1 MTTPDFDVIV
11 IGSGAAGLSAGL
23 SAIEHGASVLIVESQ
38 GEVGGSSRLSGGVVM
53 ASRSTLQQAAGIDDA
68 EGNLFREYMSLNAW
82 DLSAGPVRRWANS
95 LGETIDWLQGHG
107 VPFYEQLIF
116 GGDESRPRGHCV
128 EGGGQ
133 ALVKA
138 LAAAYTAR
146 GGEIAFGRRVDSLA
160 VEGGD
165 LVGVVSGGETL
176 TAAAVV
182 LASGGFGANPDRLAE
197 FYPSAWVPGES
208 FYIGADGAQGD
219 HLDFAEQ
226 LGVQL
231 TGFDRGLR
239 MLNPGVD
246 KVHEAFLPGWTILVD
261 RHGRR
266 FADET
271 APYGILD
278 ALMRNRGNVGY
289 VIFDEAC
296 LNPPAALADRYRDA
310 YKQVWPNHAAFRP
323 KHYTAEV
330 MELFAEHERVHIA
343 DTVEALAASIGI
355 PDVDLRG
362 EIDRYNDLVALG
374 EDADYAKPAKFLNP
388 LATGPFYAV
397 EVRPTAIAHTGFG
410 LKIAEAGRVLA
421 RTGQVIP
428 GLYAAGECTG
438 GISGR
443 VYVGSGSSLASATGF
458 GRICGQTVTERLS
471 QTPVSV

>member
-1 MTTPDFDVIV
+1 MTNHDFDVIV
-11 IGSGAAGLSAGL
+11 IGSGAAGLAAGL
-23 SAIEHGASVLIVESQ
+23 SALEQGASVLIVESQ
-38 GEVGGSSRLSGGVVM
+38 SEPGGSSRLAGGVVM
-53 ASRSTLQQAAGIDDA
+53 ASRSRLQQAAGIEDA

-82 DLSAGPVRRWANS
+82 DLSAGPVQRWAEA
-95 LGETIDWLQGHG
+95 LGETIDWLQDHG

-128 EGGGQ
+128 DGGGQ
-133 ALVKA
+133 ALVRA
-138 LAAAYTAR
+138 LAAAYGAR

-160 VEGGD
+160 VEGD
-165 LVGVVSGGETL
+165 EVVGVVSGGETL

-182 LASGGFGANPDRLAE
+182 LATGGFGANPERLAE
-197 FYPSAWVPGES
+197 FYPSAWVDGET
-208 FYIGADGAQGD
+208 FYIGAEGAQGD
-219 HLDFAEQ
+219 HLNFAEQ
-226 LGVQL
+226 LGAQL

-246 KVHEAFLPGWTILVD
+246 KVHEAFLPGWTVLVD
-261 RHGRR
+261 QNGRR

-278 ALMRNRGNVGY
+278 ALMRNRDNVGY
-289 VIFDEAC
+289 VIFDDAC
-296 LNPPAALADRYRDA
+296 LNPPAELADRYRDA

-330 MELFAEHERVHIA
+330 MELFADHERVHIA
-343 DTVEALAASIGI
+343 ETVEELAASIGI
-355 PDVDLRG
+355 PEVDLRG
-362 EIDRYNDLVALG
+362 EIDRYNDLVEQG

-388 LATGPFYAV
+388 LSTGPFYAV
-397 EVRPTAIAHTGFG
+397 EVRPTAVAHTGYG
-410 LKIAEAGRVLA
+410 LKIDESGRVLSQ
-421 RTGQVIP
+421 TGRVIA

-458 GRICGQTVTERLS
+458 GRICGQTVAERIT
-471 QTPVSV
+471 TPAAV